1 MEYDPLVA
9 PNLNTTGKVG
19 LCLSFQED
27 VYGAA
32 HWYDYA
38 AEAWTATRYKHLD
51 QGFPDVAVLI
61 WLNYTA
67 TIEGVTRNWMHVATR
82 LPDGRCFSSP
92 WRQGTGS
99 ALLAS
104 IDEMSR
110 IYGLQSYVGWSEDIS
125 NVRVAQP
132 RGENMKPLILDAN
145 RVKSL
150 ALFILHIRAEELT
163 DDWINHFVGMEET
176 AAMTEMY
183 SSGQWQQ
190 QDSLIRANGSSTV
203 SRDSVLSYLKDNLK

>member
-1 MEYDPLVA
+1 
-9 PNLNTTGKVG
+9 
-19 LCLSFQED
+19 
-27 VYGAA
+27 
-32 HWYDYA
+32 
-38 AEAWTATRYKHLD
+38 
-51 QGFPDVAVLI
+51 
-61 WLNYTA
+61 
-67 TIEGVTRNWMHVATR
+67 
-82 LPDGRCFSSP
+82 
-92 WRQGTGS
+92 
-99 ALLAS
+99 
-104 IDEMSR
+104 
-110 IYGLQSYVGWSEDIS
+110 
-125 NVRVAQP
+125 
-132 RGENMKPLILDAN
+132 MKPLILDAN